1 MEFSIF
7 PKHEDLLKKFVEI
20 RLHTDHE
27 NEELEKKAAQLQ
39 KKMAGTKA
47 LPVYILV
54 DPAQPDVVVSKIEGA
69 DPPGSTRFADWLK
82 SGGKLTEETSDGLW
96 ALLASCIL
104 GGLFALIMPCTY
116 PMIPITIAFFTKQA
130 EAREG
135 RILPLALCYGLGII
149 LCFIIV
155 GVAIGG
161 VIISIAQGA
170 VLNIIFGV
178 VFLVFAL
185 SFFDLFT
192 IRLPASVN
200 NLASKASDG
209 SGLAGVF
216 LLGATLVITSFT
228 CTAPVVGTLLAGL
241 GMADQEERNAES
253 PDK

>member
-7 PKHEDLLKKFVEI
+7 PKHKDLLNKVVEI
-20 RLHTDHE
+20 RMHTDHKDE
-27 NEELEKKAAQLQ
+27 KLKRAAAELQE
-39 KKMAGTKA
+39 KMAGTLA
-47 LPVYILV
+47 LPIYILV
-54 DPAQPDVVVSKIEGA
+54 DPNNPGVVVSKLEGG

-82 SGGKLTEETSDGLW
+82 SGGEQSGGTSDGLL
-96 ALLASCIL
+96 ALILSCIL
-104 GGLFALIMPCTY
+104 GGLIALIMPCTY

-135 RILPLALCYGLGII
+135 KILPLALCYGLGII

-170 VLNIIFGV
+170 ILNIIFGV

-192 IRLPASVN
+192 IRLPAGVN
-200 NLASKASDG
+200 NLASKASGG

-241 GMADQEERNAES
+241 ADQEEQSAES

>member
-7 PKHEDLLKKFVEI
+7 PKHEDLLKQFVEI
-20 RLHTDHE
+20 RLHTDHKDE
-27 NEELEKKAAQLQ
+27 ALKKRAVELQRKLVGHE
-39 KKMAGTKA
+39 A
-47 LPVYILV
+47 LPVYILL
-54 DPAQPDVVVSKIEGA
+54 DPGKPEVVVSKIEGA

-82 SGGKLTEETSDGLW
+82 SGGDITEESTDGLW
-96 ALLASCIL
+96 ALLVSCIL

-135 RILPLALCYGLGII
+135 KILPLALCYGLGII
-149 LCFIIV
+149 LCFILV
-155 GVAIGG
+155 GIAIGG

-178 VFLVFAL
+178 VFLIFAL

-200 NLASKASDG
+200 SLASRASGG
-209 SGLAGVF
+209 SGLVGVF

-241 GMADQEERNAES
+241 ADQKEQSTEKPA
-253 PDK
+253 K